1 MADDQSRIRRGR
13 KQNRFTTIDNEPLEK
28 DTLSWKAKGILTYL
42 MSKPEDWE
50 VKLWQLKQASKDGRD
65 STEAGLR
72 ELIEH
77 GYIKRTRLKDAKGRF
92 CGYDYVVS
100 DIAIFDPEE
109 QKNASTQNKTT
120 NGFSE
125 HGETVSGLPEH
136 GETANGSPEYG
147 ETVNGKPAYNNTNY
161 NQEGVLQNTDLQ
173 SVCDEPE
180 HTHTPFLEN
189 SQTNTQDSPQASP
202 KATQHHTFA
211 QSPYSDFEN
220 FKNLLITLNFP
231 QADADYYFKKI
242 SASCK
247 SKGTKSKDFGAY
259 IELWLTEDQAKN
271 KLQIATTQQA
281 SKPAVKTTTD
291 YNPTETIT
299 QKLENLT
306 KAIFSGKANRKMCEA
321 ALEDLRRWWKEANAQ
336 EQQTINELAEKINEL
351 IETLPPNKTAQDQPP
366 TNNQR
371 KRRKKDE
378 KLKDE
383 S

>member
-1 MADDQSRIRRGR
+1 MVDKKEDQSLIKRGR
-13 KQNRFTTIDNEPLEK
+13 NLERFTIIDNRPLENK
-28 DTLSWKAKGILTYL
+28 QLSWKAKGLLTYL
-42 MSKPEDWE
+42 MSKPPNWE
-50 VKLWQLKQASKDGRD
+50 VKLWQLKEASKDGRD
-65 STEAGLR
+65 STDAGLK

-77 GYIKRTRLKDAKGRF
+77 GYIKRTRLTNKKGQF
-92 CGYDYVVS
+92 QGYLYEVS
-100 DIAIFDPEE
+100 DVAIFDTEAE
-109 QKNASTQNKTT
+109 KIALEQNKTT

-125 HGETVSGLPEH
+125 YGQTENGSTVH
-136 GETANGSPEYG
+136 GSPENGQTIY
-147 ETVNGKPAYNNTNY
+147 GKPATNNIDYNNKETTN
-161 NQEGVLQNTDLQ
+161 NDLIK

-306 KAIFSGKANRKMCEA
+306 KAIFSGKATRKMCEA

-371 KRRKKDE
+371 KQRKKDE